1 MGLGWVLASYLIEEK
16 PEVGR
21 RDLLTCLRY
30 ELLVNFSDEWAV
42 QSQEQRERERG
53 GDNRN

>member
-1 MGLGWVLASYLIEEK
+1 MGLGLVSNRGE
-16 PEVGR
+16 GG

-42 QSQEQRERERG
+42 QRQRERERG
-53 GDNRN
+53 KTIATN